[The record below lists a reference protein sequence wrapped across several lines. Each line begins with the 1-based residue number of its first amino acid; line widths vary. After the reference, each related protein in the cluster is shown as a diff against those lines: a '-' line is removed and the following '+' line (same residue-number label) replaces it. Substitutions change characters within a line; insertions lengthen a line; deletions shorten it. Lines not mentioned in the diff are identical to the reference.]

1 VLLVLG
7 KTCKTWFI
15 YEISAVFKGSWSNQM
30 IKRFLTWFFSNSNEK
45 EKYRA
50 VCVGCDEPKQSLAE
64 LISKIQNK
72 IESIQEELEYLKNEN
87 IELTNSLY
95 ECENRL
101 ESRIDSIHP
110 VVYNIRTKLDD
121 QNV

>member
-1 VLLVLG
+1 
-7 KTCKTWFI
+7 
-15 YEISAVFKGSWSNQM
+15 M